1 MSRSVSAP
9 SSVTKTSPC
18 WKGDIV
24 PGSTLM
30 YGSSLM
36 QVTLSPLASS
46 RQPMLEAASPFPR
59 LDTTPPVTKMYL
71 GIPSPFV
78 SRPQTFLLR
87 GAGLVALA
95 LLFLVVVVARLEVL
109 LHLDCLGGLRVDE
122 LVERAQPRDRGA
134 ARRPLRLRDPPLVLL
149 RRQGLPCLPQVR
161 QADERPDDDERDDA
175 EPDPVGHGCPP
186 NISRTRRRSS
196 SVSTPIDGDAAS
208 TTRIA
213 CPRSRTRSCSSD
225 SARSSAVCGQRAYS
239 NKKARRYT

>member
-36 QVTLSPLASS
+36 QVTLKPLASS
-46 RQPMLEAASPFPR
+46 RQPMLDAASPFPR

-78 SRPQTFLLR
+78 SRPQTFTH

-95 LLFLVVVVARLEVL
+95 LLFLIVVVARLQIL
-109 LHLDCLGGLRVDE
+109 LHLDGLEGLRVDE
-122 LVERAQPRDRGA
+122 LVERAQPRDRDA
-134 ARRPLRLRDPPLVLL
+134 PRRPLRRRDPPLVLL
-149 RRQGLPCLPQVR
+149 RRQLPRLLPQVR
-161 QADERPDDDERDDA
+161 EAGE
-175 EPDPVGHGCPP
+175 
-186 NISRTRRRSS
+186 
-196 SVSTPIDGDAAS
+196 
-208 TTRIA
+208 
-213 CPRSRTRSCSSD
+213 
-225 SARSSAVCGQRAYS
+225 
-239 NKKARRYT
+239 